1 MGAAWAMQGRITEEV
16 WQEQIRQ
23 QYQLAQDQWRRMVL
37 AGERAPTE
45 RHEATTAG
53 SAAES
58 Q

>member
-1 MGAAWAMQGRITEEV
+1 MQGRITEEV